1 MMSFRR
7 FAVGA
12 GVEPAHSDLIN
23 DKLAGFVVNPYHLSI
38 SFSAP
43 TRRVGVYTNS
53 VRRFTTLQFSCPS
66 RIRTST
72 NSTKNYRTTV
82 ILKGIQRK
90 DRDSNPRT
98 CYSCRF
104 SRPVHSTTLPSF
116 RFEVG
121 HWKPYNWC
129 ASAYGLSTPVMLLH
143 RTPTLSPNS
152 DSNWGPN
159 HYKWFALPTEL
170 SRHYSGVSNHALQTL
185 ILIYHQPLELD
196 IVSNGPAY
204 IWNVLNSQRF

>member
-1 MMSFRR
+1 MSFRR

-43 TRRVGVYTNS
+43 TRRVGVYSNG

-98 CYSCRF
+98 CYSCQF
-104 SRPVHSTTLPSF
+104 SRLVHSTTLPSF
-116 RFEVG
+116 HLLVFPSCQPVCIFQALGFRSQDRIRTCIYTTIQLSLWLSLQDSRCMYVTI
-121 HWKPYNWC
+121 PPPNYN
-129 ASAYGLSTPVMLLH
+129 G
-143 RTPTLSPNS
+143 
-152 DSNWGPN
+152 
-159 HYKWFALPTEL
+159 
-170 SRHYSGVSNHALQTL
+170 
-185 ILIYHQPLELD
+185 
-196 IVSNGPAY
+196 
-204 IWNVLNSQRF
+204 